1 MTIDKPNGQQLKRL
15 TNAIIKSGFAGN
27 FKELIKA
34 ADLISE
40 RSTLKSHDVDA
51 AYIEFLSLFYERM
64 EGMNAG
70 DRLKE
75 RFANDIRS
83 GSMDQGKKA
92 TSTYDILKA
101 HTLARLEISNPTYKG
116 D

>member
-27 FKELIKA
+27 FKELIST
-34 ADLISE
+34 ADSIAE
-40 RSTLKSHDVDA
+40 RSTLKSYDVDA
-51 AYIEFLSLFYERM
+51 AYIENISLFYERM
-64 EGMNAG
+64 EGMNTG
-70 DRLKE
+70 DTLKE

-101 HTLARLEISNPTYKG
+101 HTRARLEISNPTYKG

>member
-15 TNAIIKSGFAGN
+15 TNAIIKSGFAKN
-27 FKELIKA
+27 FKELIKV
-34 ADLISE
+34 ADSISE

-51 AYIEFLSLFYERM
+51 AYIEYLSLFYEQM
-64 EGMNAG
+64 EGMSAG
-70 DRLKE
+70 DALKE

-101 HTLARLEISNPTYKG
+101 HTRARLEISNPTYKG